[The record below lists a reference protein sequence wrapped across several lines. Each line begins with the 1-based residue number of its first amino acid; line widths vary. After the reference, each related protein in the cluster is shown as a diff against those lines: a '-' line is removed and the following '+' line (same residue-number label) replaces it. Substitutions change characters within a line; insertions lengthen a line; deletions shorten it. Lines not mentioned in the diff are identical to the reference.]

1 MLKISYSK
9 SLLVACGTLGLTLAA
24 AAPASA
30 QLERALDVAKSSTAQ
45 SQAAQKKIDNADDST
60 GSMKREYLAV
70 LQQKDNI
77 ELFVKQQDIFLES
90 QTNEL
95 DSLRLQLETVEQ
107 TKQNMA
113 PMMLRMVVSLEDAV
127 EGDLPFRMAERRARV
142 NRLKGYLSDPT
153 VSPAEQYRQILNAYK
168 IEVTYGQQLDA
179 YEGAHP
185 SDPTRFVNYVR
196 FGRVA
201 FLYVTKDESEMARY
215 NMATQQ
221 WDVISSGEAPGI
233 RRAMRVALK
242 ESAPEMVTAPVVVG
256 GN

>member
-9 SLLVACGTLGLTLAA
+9 SLLVACSALGLSLVA

-30 QLERALDVAKSSTAQ
+30 QLERALEVAKSSTAQ
-45 SQAAQKKIDNADDST
+45 SQSAQRQIDSANDRA

-90 QTNEL
+90 QSNEL
-95 DSLRLQLETVEQ
+95 DSLRLQLATVEQ

-113 PMMLRMVVSLEDAV
+113 PMMLRMVVKLEDMV
-127 EGDLPFRMAERRARV
+127 ESDVPFRLAERRARV
-142 NRLKGYLSDPT
+142 DRLKGYLADPT

-168 IEVTYGQQLDA
+168 VEVTYGQGLDA
-179 YEGAHP
+179 YEDSHP
-185 SDPTRFVNYVR
+185 SDPTRYVNYVR
-196 FGRVA
+196 YGRVS
-201 FLYVTKDESEMARY
+201 FLYVTKDESEMGRY
-215 NMATQQ
+215 NME
-221 WDVISSGEAPGI
+221 SGAWEPITASEAPGV
-233 RRAMRVALK
+233 RRAIRVALE
-242 ESAPEMVTAPVVVG
+242 ESAPEMVTAPIVVG